1 MAKRPDFAEAEL
13 LNFSSEEKEQVA
25 HAIKDLYQAQ
35 VQDRTAYAS
44 QHDLYDQMFR
54 GSLDTQRTGPWE
66 GSSNLHV
73 QMPFWLV
80 DSIGTRLTSA
90 IWGQTPLVAGEAYED
105 DDEESFRHA
114 AGLVSWHLRRMN
126 ARADWNTISRM
137 RCIHGLGVG
146 IVFPA
151 KDSFT
156 FRRLSSEGEPLIQF
170 GPQGEVL
177 VDEEGV
183 AVETVEREYET
194 VERTRYDGFT
204 LHPVEWD
211 DLIHPAEG
219 FNLQPVTEA
228 NRGGT
233 DYVGIRQWQTL
244 SLMWKLRDTAYGYVS
259 SDAEM
264 KKRDWWV
271 DSAPAQDRSDTHAGE
286 NARVRTQD
294 RHEGRSRSQQGRNSQ
309 RANPEFETVMWFM
322 PWELE
327 NADGEMEEQE
337 CLFYVCLKPLKLL
350 GAFRLSD
357 VYWQNRRP
365 LLELHYQRV
374 GTRLQSMGV
383 MEIVKHL
390 SAELDTIHNMRID
403 VGFATNMPFFFY
415 QASSI
420 FNPEKIKLRPLKGV
434 PVDDVNT
441 VRFPQLQNVTSFYH
455 NEEQLL
461 YTLIERVMGVTD
473 LFLGVSPTRGAAAR
487 HATGFVG
494 TQQEALARTSEIVAS
509 DADAFSFFCHTLYNM
524 ELQYGPE
531 ERILRLQGR
540 EGPLT
545 QQLTR
550 DELWMRGEYD
560 FRLGANEG
568 MFSSMIRQQQGQA
581 LMPLMQNPIVAQ
593 DMGKQWE
600 ILNYYL
606 HAAGFPNPSQFIGPK
621 EAISVGVPKSQEE
634 ENGEM
639 DQQAHGV
646 NQPAP
651 VHPNDNDQQHMQKV
665 MEHLND
671 PAYVSMGRPN
681 QAGHMAHYA
690 EHQAAI
696 VQKQAMQQQQAQM
709 AAQQQPQGPQGQQEQ
724 GPALG
729 QERIEPQLQGVG
741 NMGAMGDI
749 NQASNGNGMA
759 PPTIG
764 QPLPGA

>member
-1 MAKRPDFAEAEL
+1 MDRRPDFAEPEL
-13 LNFSSEEKEQVA
+13 LNLSKGDKEQLA
-25 HAIKDLYQAQ
+25 QTIHDLYQSQ
-35 VQDRTAYAS
+35 GQERTAFS
-44 QHDLYDQMFR
+44 EQHDLYDQMFR
-54 GSLDTQRTGPWE
+54 GSLDTHRSGPWE
-66 GSSNLHV
+66 GSANLHV

-105 DDEESFRHA
+105 DDEEIFRHSTA
-114 AGLVSWHLRRMN
+114 LVSWHLRRMN
-126 ARADWNTISRM
+126 ARAQWTIVSRM

-146 IVFPA
+146 LILPA
-151 KDSFT
+151 KDTFS
-156 FRRLSSEGEPLIQF
+156 FRRVTASSDPTIQLLPDGRPLITD
-170 GPQGEVL
+170 
-177 VDEEGV
+177 DEIV
-183 AVETVEREYET
+183 VETVAQEHET
-194 VERTRYDGFT
+194 IERTRYDGFT

-211 DLIHPAEG
+211 DLIHPPEG
-219 FNLQPVTEA
+219 MNLQPVSEA

-233 DYVGIRQWQTL
+233 DYVGIRQWQPL
-244 SLMWKLRDTAYGYVS
+244 SLMWKLKESAYGYIET
-259 SDAEM
+259 DKDM
-264 KKRDWWV
+264 NDRDWWL
-271 DSAPAQDRSDTHAGE
+271 DAAPSQDRSDAHGGE
-286 NARVRTQD
+286 NTRARTQD
-294 RHEGRSRSQQGRNSQ
+294 RYEGRTRSLEGRRTPKQ

-322 PWELE
+322 PWEV
-327 NADGEMEEQE
+327 DGPNGKVEEE
-337 CLFYVCLKPLKLL
+337 CLFYVSLRPLKLL

-365 LLELHYQRV
+365 LLELHYQRG

-434 PVDDVNT
+434 PVDDVNA

-455 NEEQLL
+455 QEEQLL

-473 LFLGVSPTRGAAAR
+473 LFLGISPQTGAAAR
-487 HATGFVG
+487 QATGFVG

-509 DADAFSFFCHTLYNM
+509 DADAFSFLCHTLYNM
-524 ELQYGPE
+524 EMQYGPE
-531 ERILRLQGR
+531 ERVLRLQGR

-550 DELWMRGEYD
+550 DELWMRGQYD
-560 FRLGANEG
+560 FKLGANEG

-581 LMPLMQNPIVAQ
+581 LMPLLQNAIVAQ

-606 HAAGFPNPSQFIGPK
+606 HAAGFPNPAQFIGPK

-639 DQQAHGV
+639 DQQVHGI

-681 QAGHMAHYA
+681 QTGHMAHYA

-696 VQKQAMQQQQAQM
+696 MQKQAMQQQQAQM
-709 AAQQQPQGPQGQQEQ
+709 AAQQQAQGPQGQQGQQ

-741 NMGAMGDI
+741 NMGAMGDV
-749 NQASNGNGMA
+749 NQSPNGNGMA

-764 QPLPGA
+764 QPL